1 MKKLLNVLGVLA
13 FLAIPQ
19 IASADKPSWAGTQIS
34 PTQEQVQEHKEAMTS
49 KNDDKP
55 YLNKMEEKEQKLI
68 KKQEK
73 EKKTKKD
80 KKSKKNKK
88 Q

>member
-1 MKKLLNVLGVLA
+1 MKKLLNILAILGL
-13 FLAIPQ
+13 FAIPQ

-34 PTQEQVQEHKEAMTS
+34 PTQEQVEEHKEAMTS

-55 YLNKMEEKEQKLI
+55 YLNKMEEQEQKLI

-73 EKKTKKD
+73 EKKTKKE

-88 Q
+88 